1 MIRTQVYIP
10 EDQYNELKLLTAMGY
25 GTFSEL
31 FREGINEVIKK
42 KRVKKAKKFD
52 VWKDFVGKGKKGGPT
67 DISANLDYYLYVE
80 PYENKKKRK

>member
-31 FREGINEVIKK
+31 FREGLDIVIKK
-42 KRVKKAKKFD
+42 KTTKKIKKFD
-52 VWKDFVGKGKKGGPT
+52 PWKDFIGKGGKGGPK
-67 DISANLDYYLYVE
+67 DLSKNMDYYLYVE
-80 PYENKKKRK
+80 PYEKKKK